1 MDVPEAAA
9 SGAIAGYR
17 EQVHQA
23 LHTVPEARILEA
35 ARALQEVHERGGRVF
50 VLAAPS
56 DELTG
61 RHLSEELA
69 RGVAAGVFG
78 FSPVALQSTPG
89 QVAAWQGDWVYED
102 LFVEQM
108 RGHVARGDVVVA
120 LSRRGQELGLV
131 RALGA
136 ARRAGARTIAL
147 VGLDGGMLAGAA
159 DICLHV
165 RSSSLDQV
173 EDVHTVLIHALCQG
187 LRTLLAREPSG
198 ASAAP

>member
-1 MDVPEAAA
+1 M
-9 SGAIAGYR
+9 
-17 EQVHQA
+17 HQA
-23 LHTVPEARILEA
+23 LHTVPEAQILEA
-35 ARALQEVHERGGRVF
+35 ARALQEVHERRGRVF

-69 RGVAAGVFG
+69 RGVAAGAFR
-78 FSPVALQSTPG
+78 FSPVALQSAPG

-102 LFVEQM
+102 LYAEQM
-108 RGHVARGDVVVA
+108 RGHVSQGDVVVA

-147 VGLDGGMLAGAA
+147 VGFDGGMLAGAA
-159 DICLHV
+159 DILCKRGARLAANGG
-165 RSSSLDQV
+165 
-173 EDVHTVLIHALCQG
+173 HT
-187 LRTLLAREPSG
+187 
-198 ASAAP
+198 